1 MAILDLQ
8 VLPFPLY
15 IYIYIGNVTKENT
28 TLRTRFNI
36 YTYIAKYVTFNY
48 KNE

>member
-1 MAILDLQ
+1 MMAILDLQ

-15 IYIYIGNVTKENT
+15 IYIGNVTKEKY
-28 TLRTRFNI
+28 NI
-36 YTYIAKYVTFNY
+36 KNKIQYIYIAKYVTFNY

>member
-1 MAILDLQ
+1 MMAILDFQ

-15 IYIYIGNVTKENT
+15 IYIYIGNVTKEKY
-28 TLRTRFNI
+28 NI
-36 YTYIAKYVTFNY
+36 KNKIQYIYLAKYVTFNY